1 LELGEKRI
9 ESTREGEVTNAGLL
23 KDLHSINL
31 DLEGKGVEARFWV
44 VGDDNRDADKFLARD
59 ARVFLRSDH
68 DSC

>member
-1 LELGEKRI
+1 MA
-9 ESTREGEVTNAGLL
+9 NAGLL

-31 DLEGKGVEARFWV
+31 DLEGKGVEVRFWV